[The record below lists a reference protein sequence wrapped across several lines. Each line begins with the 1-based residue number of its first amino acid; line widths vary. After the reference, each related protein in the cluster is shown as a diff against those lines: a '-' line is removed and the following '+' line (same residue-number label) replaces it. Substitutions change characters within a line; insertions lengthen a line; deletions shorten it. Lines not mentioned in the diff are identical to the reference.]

1 LTRIQA
7 GAFMNERL
15 FLVVVPRSVSFI
27 AGDAF
32 PVYCTVALDGGD
44 ANAAFREWVGRR
56 KSGLSE
62 AFERRT

>member
-1 LTRIQA
+1 LTCIEA
-7 GAFMNERL
+7 GTFMNAGL

-27 AGDAF
+27 ADDAF
-32 PVYCTVALDGGD
+32 PAYCTVALDGGD